1 MDTHGVT
8 VARLVPHYAGVE
20 SPVYFLDNQGNAW
33 RYNPT
38 WFTTKGGK
46 VHYDYNDAFNHNGQW
61 GAPDTLKY
69 PDTLTRVASAW
80 TFTTL
85 EDVNVDDM
93 FQTYVGLTEEG
104 RPIAWGAA
112 PQSLNG
118 VDPFD
123 STPSDHSADATQHVS
138 SITPIV
144 TTTADGWTTN
154 DYAMPYDLAPG
165 DEYTLRRTFT
175 VPKGKEA
182 TVMAVQS
189 WFDSPDTP
197 YSGIKAHRDAN
208 LDKPTLPDPA
218 QLGEYREYGA
228 LNGNTSCL
236 MGGHLFGGY
245 ESSKLEDSCEQTA
258 ARIPAA
264 STTPV
269 VGSIAGL
276 AWRDKNRDGRR
287 QADEPLM
294 PSVHVTLRTK
304 DGDTAGRAVT
314 DGNGAYRFDG
324 LTAGEYVA
332 WFTSDSGL
340 TWTTR
345 LNTDPAAAD
354 DDSDVSADL
363 ADWGST
369 GTLTVSAKKP
379 DWTHVDAGL
388 ADRTE
393 SGLPLTGRIGIAA
406 MLAVLLAI
414 LGLGVAL
421 ARRR

>member
-123 STPSDHSADATQHVS
+123 STPSDHSADATQHIS
-138 SITPIV
+138 ATTPIA
-144 TTTADGWTTN
+144 TTTTDGWTTS

-182 TVMAVQS
+182 AVMAVQS

-197 YSGIKAHRDAN
+197 YSGIKAHRDEN

-236 MGGHLFGGY
+236 MGSHKFSGSTSAF
-245 ESSKLEDSCEQTA
+245 EDSCEQTA

-294 PSVHVTLRTK
+294 PFVHVTLRTK

-406 MLAVLLAI
+406 MLAIMLAI

>member
-1 MDTHGVT
+1 MTISSTD
-8 VARLVPHYAGVE
+8 
-20 SPVYFLDNQGNAW
+20 VY
-33 RYNPT
+33 
-38 WFTTKGGK
+38 
-46 VHYDYNDAFNHNGQW
+46 
-61 GAPDTLKY
+61 
-69 PDTLTRVASAW
+69 
-80 TFTTL
+80 
-85 EDVNVDDM
+85 
-93 FQTYVGLTEEG
+93 
-104 RPIAWGAA
+104 
-112 PQSLNG
+112 
-118 VDPFD
+118 DPFD
-123 STPSDHSADATQHVS
+123 STPSDHSADATQHIS
-138 SITPIV
+138 ATTPIA
-144 TTTADGWTTN
+144 TTTTDGWTTS

-175 VPKGKEA
+175 VPKDKEA

-218 QLGEYREYGA
+218 QLSDYTEYGD

-236 MGGHLFGGY
+236 MGGHQFSG
-245 ESSKLEDSCEQTA
+245 STSAFEDSCEQTA

-287 QADEPLM
+287 QENEPLM
-294 PSVHVTLRTK
+294 PFVHVTLRTK

-406 MLAVLLAI
+406 MLAIMLAI